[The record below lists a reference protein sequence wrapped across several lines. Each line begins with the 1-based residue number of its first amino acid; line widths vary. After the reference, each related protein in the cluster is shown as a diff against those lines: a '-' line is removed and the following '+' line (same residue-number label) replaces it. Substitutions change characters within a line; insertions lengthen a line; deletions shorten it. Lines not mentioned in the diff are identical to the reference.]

1 MADLASLLAQ
11 AGANF
16 GTTTPQEDAA
26 TPPTMLDKMFGNLVN
41 GSAHAVLAPGR
52 ALNSPVPMTSE
63 EMIKPATDL
72 AMALTLGAG
81 AAPAEANTLR
91 AGIRPYQ
98 NVPDS
103 LMGYNRNG
111 PQKGFDESNYPHTQ
125 DVQVVFPDREVMTD
139 QIKGMNA
146 DHALERAHRNWQDA
160 IHIFAPNKP

>member
-1 MADLASLLAQ
+1 MPYDPNGALPVGQNPFAGSGASQLAQ
-11 AGANF
+11 VIQQARAQLDSQ
-16 GTTTPQEDAA
+16 PQRLAA
-26 TPPTMLDKMFGNLVN
+26 QPDDNSEVLYRTSSPLVN
-41 GSAHAVLAPGR
+41 ITQHDIDKAIHIGMAVSGGGLAT
-52 ALNSPVPMTSE
+52 V
-63 EMIKPATDL
+63 
-72 AMALTLGAG
+72 
-81 AAPAEANTLR
+81 
-91 AGIRPYQ
+91 RPYG

-103 LMGYNRNG
+103 LMGFRRNG